1 LSSDFES
8 QLKSW
13 GVSVPIFRETT
24 CVQEE
29 LLKDFDIQIKWSKPG
44 SVNPLKVLFLA
55 RLDKAKGA
63 FETVN
68 AFKLLGDKGFSVF
81 LTIAGDGPIRNELQ
95 MLAKEL
101 GLNDKFIQFT
111 GDIRGEKKIN
121 AFTEHHIYCF
131 PTYFGEGLPT
141 SVLEAMAFGMP
152 VITRPVGGLKDFFE
166 NDKMGYF
173 VETKDPV
180 DIANCLERLLV
191 DYNKMIK
198 IGKYNYRYAQNN
210 FMASVVARRLTAIYD
225 NVLRRVA

>member
-1 LSSDFES
+1 
-8 QLKSW
+8 
-13 GVSVPIFRETT
+13 
-24 CVQEE
+24 
-29 LLKDFDIQIKWSKPG
+29 
-44 SVNPLKVLFLA
+44 
-55 RLDKAKGA
+55 
-63 FETVN
+63 
-68 AFKLLGDKGFSVF
+68 
-81 LTIAGDGPIRNELQ
+81 
-95 MLAKEL
+95 
-101 GLNDKFIQFT
+101 
-111 GDIRGEKKIN
+111 
-121 AFTEHHIYCF
+121 
-131 PTYFGEGLPT
+131 
-141 SVLEAMAFGMP
+141 MAFGMP